1 MVMPCKGPL
10 CPAVERTS
18 LGTESGRRRSPSR
31 RSSLSGGDYL
41 LSEEGLGRHT
51 PAVRAFKLM
60 DRKIGASWML
70 LYNSE
75 PYRLATSR
83 AGVIHKKVKRHGG
96 ILCKLRGGSGHRT
109 AELFAGSMKTSD
121 HPAAIA
127 SDVFS
132 SFLCLCRHRA
142 ICPLRA
148 EVFKRSPMAPALS
161 NNSLRNLAGRVFHC
175 MISAAPR
182 HRRTSS
188 SSSASGAP
196 TDRSCSVRTVC

>member
-1 MVMPCKGPL
+1 MEPSLEG
-10 CPAVERTS
+10 AV
-18 LGTESGRRRSPSR
+18 LRRGDL
-31 RSSLSGGDYL
+31 SLSGGDYL

-60 DRKIGASWML
+60 DRKVGASWML

-83 AGVIHKKVKRHGG
+83 AGIIHKKVKRHGG
-96 ILCKLRGGSGHRT
+96 ILCKLRGESGHRT

-132 SFLCLCRHRA
+132 SFLCCAEIARFVLSEQECPTGRPWSRHCRRVPFA
-142 ICPLRA
+142 AL
-148 EVFKRSPMAPALS
+148 MARYSTA
-161 NNSLRNLAGRVFHC
+161 
-175 MISAAPR
+175 
-182 HRRTSS
+182 
-188 SSSASGAP
+188 
-196 TDRSCSVRTVC
+196 